1 MCYITIENKI
11 LYENG
16 DLSMFNAFKKYIK
29 KTLSMVTAT
38 TIIAVTV
45 FSMAAPVA
53 ATTGSTDTSAA
64 WPDAPSITCE
74 SAILIDADT
83 GSILYEKDAYRKCYP
98 ASTTKIL
105 TGLLTIENCNLS
117 DTMTISTNAANSVN
131 PYEDANLS
139 MKAGE
144 QITVEQAL
152 YGLLLYS
159 ANEIAYALAE
169 QVAGTADAF
178 VDMMNNKAKELG
190 AINTHFANPSG
201 LYNANHYTTAYDM
214 AMIARGCYNNA
225 SFVNIDSTSSS
236 YTISATNMSAQR
248 TIRHRHK
255 MLKDREFYYEYC
267 KGGKTGF
274 TDESLMTLVTF
285 AEKDGMRLICVVFRS
300 PDDTIRYTDTRTLF
314 DWGFNNFKKST
325 TSDSQISSLF
335 STDNYYSSDVFGRS
349 KLAFNL
355 SASFITI
362 PTTGSTSDVTMDVNT
377 DYDITNNDD
386 KLTAKLNYKYGDNTV
401 GATTLTISSGN
412 AIKDSQLPYL
422 SNEEESTSLS
432 PKRCLKVN
440 IWIVLGAAAGVFIIV
455 YICKNRTSPRNRRN
469 HYSKRNLKF

>member
-1 MCYITIENKI
+1 
-11 LYENG
+11 
-16 DLSMFNAFKKYIK
+16 MFNSLKKYIK
-29 KTLSMVTAT
+29 KTFSAIAAT
-38 TIIAVTV
+38 SVIAVTV
-45 FSMAAPVA
+45 FSVTLPVSAAQ
-53 ATTGSTDTSAA
+53 GSGNGETPSAA

-74 SAILIDADT
+74 SAILVDADT
-83 GSILYEKDAYRKCYP
+83 GSILYEKDSHRKAYP

-105 TGLLTIENCNLS
+105 TGLLTIENCNLN
-117 DTMTISTNAANSVN
+117 DTMTFSAKAANSVN

-159 ANEIAYALAE
+159 ANEIAYGLAE
-169 QVAGTADAF
+169 QVAGSADAF
-178 VDMMNNKAKELG
+178 VDMMNKKAKELG

-201 LYNANHYTTAYDM
+201 LYDPNHYTTAYDM

-236 YTISATNMSAQR
+236 YTIPATNMSAQR
-248 TIRHRHK
+248 TIQHRHK
-255 MLKDREFYYEYC
+255 MLKGREFYYEYC

-300 PDDTIRYTDTRTLF
+300 PDDSTRYVDTRALF

-335 STDNYYSSDVFGRS
+335 STDNYYSSDVFEKS
-349 KLAFNL
+349 KLGFNL
-355 SASFITI
+355 NASFITI
-362 PTTGSTSDVTMDVNT
+362 PVKGSTSDVTMDVNT
-377 DYDITNNDD
+377 DYDITNSDD
-386 KLTAKLNYKYGDNTV
+386 KLTARLNYKYGDNIV
-401 GATTLTISSGN
+401 GTTTLTISSGN
-412 AIKDSQLPYL
+412 AVKDSQLPYL
-422 SNEEESTSLS
+422 GNEAKDTSLT
-432 PKRCLKVN
+432 PKKCLKVN
-440 IWIVLGAAAGVFIIV
+440 IWLIIGAVAAILIVITIV
-455 YICKNRTSPRNRRN
+455 NNRTLSNNRNR
-469 HYSKRNLKF
+469 HYSRRKLRF

>member
-1 MCYITIENKI
+1 
-11 LYENG
+11 
-16 DLSMFNAFKKYIK
+16 MFNSFKKYIK
-29 KTLSMVTAT
+29 RTFS
-38 TIIAVTV
+38 TIAAASVIAVTV
-45 FSMAAPVA
+45 FSVTIPAAA
-53 ATTGSTDTSAA
+53 ASGSDNSQTPSAA

-74 SAILIDADT
+74 SAILVDADT
-83 GSILYEKDAYRKCYP
+83 GSILYEKDSHRKAYP

-117 DTMTISTNAANSVN
+117 DTMTFSAKAANSVN

-159 ANEIAYALAE
+159 ANEIAYGLAE
-169 QVAGTADAF
+169 QVAGSADAF

-201 LYNANHYTTAYDM
+201 LYDPNHYTTAYDM

-225 SFVNIDSTSSS
+225 SFVNIDSTSSA
-236 YTISATNMSAQR
+236 YTIPATNMSAQR
-248 TIRHRHK
+248 TIKHRHK
-255 MLKDREFYYEYC
+255 MLKGREFYYEYC

-300 PDDTIRYTDTRTLF
+300 PDDSTRYVDTRSLF
-314 DWGFNNFKKST
+314 DWGFSNFKKST

-335 STDNYYSSDVFGRS
+335 STDNYYSSDVFSRS
-349 KLAFNL
+349 KLGFNL
-355 SASFITI
+355 NASFITI
-362 PTTGSTSDVTMDVNT
+362 PVKGSTSDVTMDVNT
-377 DYDITNNDD
+377 DYDITNSDD
-386 KLTAKLNYKYGDNTV
+386 KLTAKLNYKYGDNIV
-401 GATTLTISSGN
+401 GTTTLTISSGN
-412 AIKDSQLPYL
+412 AVKDSQLPYL
-422 SNEEESTSLS
+422 SNETKDNSLT
-432 PKRCLKVN
+432 PKKCLKVN
-440 IWIVLGAAAGVFIIV
+440 IWIIVGAVAAILIV
-455 YICKNRTSPRNRRN
+455 ITIVNNRTLSNNRRH
-469 HYSKRNLKF
+469 HYSRRNLRF

>member
-1 MCYITIENKI
+1 
-11 LYENG
+11 
-16 DLSMFNAFKKYIK
+16 MFDTFKKYIK
-29 KTLSMVTAT
+29 RAVSTLAVSA
-38 TIIAVTV
+38 IIGVSILSLPSSV
-45 FSMAAPVA
+45 SAASADGISQTP
-53 ATTGSTDTSAA
+53 SAA

-83 GSILYEKDAYRKCYP
+83 GSILYEKDPHRKCYP

-117 DTMTISTNAANSVN
+117 DTMTFSSNAANSIN

-144 QITVEQAL
+144 QITVEQGL

-159 ANEIAYALAE
+159 ANEIAYALGE
-169 QVAGTADAF
+169 QVAGSIDEF

-190 AINTHFANPSG
+190 AIDTHFANASG
-201 LYNANHYTTAYDM
+201 LYNPNHYTTAYDM

-225 SFVNIDSTSSS
+225 SFVGIDSTSSS
-236 YTISATNMSAQR
+236 YTIPATNMSAQR

-274 TDESLMTLVTF
+274 TDESLFTLVTF

-300 PDDTIRYTDTRTLF
+300 PDDATRYTDTRTLF
-314 DWGFNNFKKST
+314 DWGFGNFKKST

-335 STDNYYSSDVFGRS
+335 STDNYYSSDVFGSSRLS
-349 KLAFNL
+349 FNL
-355 SASFITI
+355 GASFITI
-362 PTTGSTSDVTMDVNT
+362 PNKGSTSDVTMDINT
-377 DYDITNNDD
+377 DYNVTNSDD
-386 KLTAKLNYKYGDNTV
+386 KLSAKLNYKYGDNTV
-401 GATTLTISSGN
+401 GSTTLTISAGN
-412 AIKDSQLPYL
+412 AVKDSQLPYL
-422 SNEEESTSLS
+422 SNETENSSPS
-432 PKRCLKVN
+432 PKWCLKLN
-440 IWIVLGAAAGVFIIV
+440 IWVIVGIVAVILII
-455 YICKNRTSPRNRRN
+455 ITIINNRTLSQNRRR
-469 HYSKRNLKF
+469 HYSRRKLRF